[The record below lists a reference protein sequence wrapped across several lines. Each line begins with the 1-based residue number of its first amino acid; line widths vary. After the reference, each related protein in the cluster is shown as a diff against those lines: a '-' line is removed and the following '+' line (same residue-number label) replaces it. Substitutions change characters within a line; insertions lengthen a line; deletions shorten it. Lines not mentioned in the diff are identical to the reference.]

1 MTEVIVGGLAFL
13 LFIIYD
19 LEQAG
24 VFRKR
29 FHKFVRLFF
38 LLGFVFLAFSTIRI
52 AGLQAV
58 ACTSWTLHAV
68 VFLGC
73 ALCFLLLLIYTL
85 FFALPFQETYVVQNV
100 GYKVCAQ
107 GMYALCRH
115 PGVLWFTGFYLSLWF
130 ALGGFRLFCIA
141 LWYSCLNLCY
151 VIFQDC
157 YTFPKIFLDYGHYKQ
172 QVPFLIPNRKSVQQC
187 LSTLRKA
194 GDVREI

>member
-1 MTEVIVGGLAFL
+1 M
-13 LFIIYD
+13 
-19 LEQAG
+19 
-24 VFRKR
+24 FRKR
-29 FHKFVRLFF
+29 FYKFVRLFF
-38 LLGFVFLAFSTIRI
+38 CLVLCFWLFSTIRI
-52 AGLQAV
+52 AGLQAA

-73 ALCFLLLLIYTL
+73 ALCFLLFVDLYP

-100 GYKVCAQ
+100 GNKVCAQ

-151 VIFQDC
+151 VIFSRLL
-157 YTFPKIFLDYGHYKQ
+157 YFSKNIFWIMGTTSSRYR
-172 QVPFLIPNRKSVQQC
+172 F
-187 LSTLRKA
+187 
-194 GDVREI
+194 

>member
-52 AGLQAV
+52 AGLQAA

-85 FFALPFQETYVVQNV
+85 FLRCPFRKPMSCKMSAIKFVR
-100 GYKVCAQ
+100 KVCMLYV
-107 GMYALCRH
+107 GIPVCYGLPDFTFH
-115 PGVLWFTGFYLSLWF
+115 YGLLWAAFGYF
-130 ALGGFRLFCIA
+130 
-141 LWYSCLNLCY
+141 
-151 VIFQDC
+151 V
-157 YTFPKIFLDYGHYKQ
+157 
-172 QVPFLIPNRKSVQQC
+172 
-187 LSTLRKA
+187 
-194 GDVREI
+194 